1 MSIITTTNNNFNYK
15 SPPEF
20 ISFNLQNDTTQTF
33 SGDIRKVKEYNF
45 NMTYENGIYANSVT
59 NNFNENNYTVYYVIT
74 NITITKPSNNNISF
88 YQISEAVQRNDPC
101 AAYPANK
108 NSLVDTINW
117 IYLTSTSITNGT
129 RIRLYLY
136 CYNDNENLLNIQD
149 LTVTANV
156 KCYPVY

>member
-20 ISFNLQNDTTQTF
+20 ISFNVQNDTTQTF

-45 NMTYENGIYANSVT
+45 SMTYGNKGYGHNT
-59 NNFNENNYTVYYVIT
+59 GNNFSENNYTVYYVIA
-74 NITITKPSNNNISF
+74 NITITKPTNNNISF
-88 YQISEAVQRNDPC
+88 YQISEIVQRNDPC

-108 NSLVDTINW
+108 NLLVDTINW
-117 IYLTSTSITNGT
+117 IYLTSTSIDNGT
-129 RIRLYLY
+129 LIALRLY
-136 CYNDNENLLNIQD
+136 CYDDNENLLDVQD